1 MPVNAPL
8 AGLPD
13 VTLPLGEL
21 VPPHQRHY
29 FTGPDDLRYFKAR
42 CFTFG
47 RSVQYMPLVRAFLDT
62 CAAEHGTDYRYLFTL
77 LGSELA
83 NNALTHTRSGQP
95 YGFYTLKCERRDGGL
110 RLTCRDQGAKHTG
123 EGDRP
128 NRFEHLTTCAS
139 RLTSNAESG
148 RGLAMIDSLATT
160 WGDNGFT
167 GTRQVW
173 FFLASDLSGSSWNS
187 LL

>member
-21 VPPHQRHY
+21 VPRFQRHY
-29 FTGPDDLRYFKAR
+29 FTGSADIRFFKSR
-42 CFTFG
+42 CYTFG

-62 CAAEHGTDYRYLFTL
+62 CAAERGTDYRYLFTL

-95 YGFYTLKCERRDGGL
+95 YGRYTLKCERRDNGL
-110 RLTCRDQGAKHTG
+110 RLAYRDQGSKHT
-123 EGDRP
+123 DQKDQP
-128 NRFEHLTTCAS
+128 HRFEHLTTHAS
-139 RLTSNAESG
+139 RLTSDAESG
-148 RGLAMIDSLATT
+148 RGLAMIDSLATN

-173 FFLASDLSGSSWNS
+173 FFLAYDLSGSSWNS

>member
-1 MPVNAPL
+1 MPTNAPL

-21 VPPHQRHY
+21 IPPFQRHY
-29 FTGPDDLRYFKAR
+29 FTGPADIRHFKTR
-42 CFTFG
+42 CYTFG
-47 RSVQYMPLVRAFLDT
+47 RSVQYMSLVRAFLNT
-62 CAAEHGTDYRYLFTL
+62 CAAQRSTDYRYLFTL

-95 YGFYTLKCERRDGGL
+95 YGHYTLKCERLDAGL
-110 RLTCRDQGAKHTG
+110 RLTCRDQGAKHT
-123 EGDRP
+123 EQKEQP
-128 NRFEHLTTCAS
+128 NRSEHLTTHTS
-139 RLTSNAESG
+139 RLTSDAESG
-148 RGLAMIDSLATT
+148 RGLAMIDSLASS

-173 FFLASDLSGSSWNS
+173 FFLAHDLSGSSWNS

>member
-21 VPPHQRHY
+21 VPRFQRHY
-29 FTGPDDLRYFKAR
+29 FTGPADIRFFKSR

-62 CAAEHGTDYRYLFTL
+62 CAAERDTDYRYLFTL

-83 NNALTHTRSGQP
+83 NNALTHTRSGEP
-95 YGFYTLKCERRDGGL
+95 YGFYTLKCERRDNGL
-110 RLTCRDQGAKHTG
+110 RLTCRDQGSKHT
-123 EGDRP
+123 DQASRP
-128 NRFEHLTTCAS
+128 NRLEYLTTCAS
-139 RLTSNAESG
+139 RLTSEAESG
-148 RGLAMIDSLATT
+148 RGLAMIDSLATS
-160 WGDNGFT
+160 WGDNGLT
-167 GTRQVW
+167 NTRQVW
-173 FFLASDLSGSSWNS
+173 FFLAHDLSSSSWNH
-187 LL
+187 LP